1 MRTLEY
7 LGDPVM
13 RGLFLPGIVTGV
25 AIAIVCACLAV
36 LVVLKRMS
44 FIGQGVS
51 HAAFGGM
58 GVAAFLGLTGASL
71 SAGEAVGQFSIIL
84 AFCLAAAMVVAAMSA
99 RRGTSADTAI
109 GIVLVA
115 SMTLGAILM
124 HAAFKR
130 QGSQGPG
137 WESVLFGAIL
147 SVGWSDAIVAVIVS
161 LVILVVLWWERRKLI
176 FWAFDETSAPA
187 FGVPPRSPRI
197 VLMVLLCLA
206 IVTAMKLAGVVLA
219 TAVLVLPGATALSL
233 SRRLSRVI
241 AISVGSSLAALV
253 LGLVA
258 SMELDWPPGAC
269 IVGAMT
275 AIYAGARLASV
286 VRTSRES
293 GMSGAGAEA

>member
-7 LGDPVM
+7 LGDPIM

-58 GVAAFLGLTGASL
+58 GVAAVLGLTGASL
-71 SAGEAVGQFSIIL
+71 SAAQAVGQFSIIL
-84 AFCLAAAMVVAAMSA
+84 SFCLAAAMIVAWMSA

-147 SVGWSDAIVAVIVS
+147 SVGWSDAIVAAIVS
-161 LVILVVLWWERRKLI
+161 LAILVVLWWERRKLI

-187 FGVPPRSPRI
+187 FGAPPRSPRI
-197 VLMVLLCLA
+197 VLMVLLCLS

-219 TAVLVLPGATALSL
+219 TAVLVLPGATALAMSRKL
-233 SRRLSRVI
+233 SHVI
-241 AISVGSSLAALV
+241 AISVGSALV
-253 LGLVA
+253 SLVIGLVA

-275 AIYAGARLASV
+275 LLYALARLAGLAREGGLAGAR
-286 VRTSRES
+286 
-293 GMSGAGAEA
+293 AEA

>member
-1 MRTLEY
+1 MRTIEY
-7 LGDPVM
+7 LSDPVM

-36 LVVLKRMS
+36 FVVLKRLS

-58 GVAAFLGLTGASL
+58 GVAAALGLTGASL
-71 SAGEAVGQFSIIL
+71 SAAQAMGQFSMIL
-84 AFCLAAAMVVAAMSA
+84 SFCLAAAMMVAWMSA
-99 RRGTSADTAI
+99 RRGTSPDTAI

-130 QGSQGPG
+130 QGTQGPG
-137 WESVLFGAIL
+137 WESVLFGALL

-161 LVILVVLWWERRKLI
+161 LAVLAVLWWERRRLI
-176 FWAFDETSAPA
+176 FWAFDESTAPA
-187 FGVPPRSPRI
+187 FGVPPRSPRV
-197 VLMVLLCLA
+197 VLMVLLCLS

-219 TAVLVLPGATALSL
+219 TAVLVLPGATALAL
-233 SRRLSRVI
+233 SGTLTRVF
-241 AISVGSSLAALV
+241 AISVAASLVSL
-253 LGLVA
+253 LIGLVA
-258 SMELDWPPGAC
+258 SMELDWPPGAS

-275 AIYAGARLASV
+275 LLYALSRLMSLA
-286 VRTSRES
+286 RES
-293 GMSGAGAEA
+293 GVSGARVEA

>member
-7 LGDPVM
+7 LSDPVM
-13 RGLFLPGIVTGV
+13 RSLFMPGIVTGV

-36 LVVLKRMS
+36 LVVLKRLS

-58 GVAAFLGLTGASL
+58 GVAAFLGLAGASL
-71 SAGEAVGQFSIIL
+71 TAAQALGQFSIVL
-84 AFCLAAAMVVAAMSA
+84 AFCLAATLVVAAMSA

-124 HAAFKR
+124 HAAFKQR
-130 QGSQGPG
+130 GSQGPG

-147 SVGWSDAIVAVIVS
+147 SVGWSDALVACVVS
-161 LVILVVLWWERRKLI
+161 LAILAVLWWNWRTLI

-187 FGVPPRSPRI
+187 FGVPPRSPRL
-197 VLMVLLCLA
+197 VLMILLCLA

-219 TAVLVLPGATALSL
+219 TAVLVLPGATALALSRSLARVIVISIGASL
-233 SRRLSRVI
+233 S
-241 AISVGSSLAALV
+241 ALV
-253 LGLVA
+253 AGLIT
-258 SMELDWPPGAC
+258 SMEFDWPPGAC

-275 AIYAGARLASV
+275 VLYAMAKTVSVMRAAPPAS
-286 VRTSRES
+286 SR
-293 GMSGAGAEA
+293 AAA

>member
-7 LGDPVM
+7 LGDPIM

-58 GVAAFLGLTGASL
+58 GVAAVLGLTGASL
-71 SAGEAVGQFSIIL
+71 SAAQAVGQFSIIL
-84 AFCLAAAMVVAAMSA
+84 SFCLAAAMIVAWMSA

-147 SVGWSDAIVAVIVS
+147 SVGWSDAIVAAIVS
-161 LVILVVLWWERRKLI
+161 LAILVVLWWERRKLI

-187 FGVPPRSPRI
+187 FGAPPRSPRI
-197 VLMVLLCLA
+197 VLMVLLCLS

-219 TAVLVLPGATALSL
+219 TAVLVLPGATALAMSKKL
-233 SRRLSRVI
+233 SHVI
-241 AISVGSSLAALV
+241 AISVGAALV
-253 LGLVA
+253 SLVIGLVA

-275 AIYAGARLASV
+275 LLYAVARLAGLA
-286 VRTSRES
+286 REG
-293 GMSGAGAEA
+293 GMAGAGAGA

>member
-1 MRTLEY
+1 VRTIEY
-7 LGDPVM
+7 LSDPIM

-25 AIAIVCACLAV
+25 AIAVVCACLAV
-36 LVVLKRMS
+36 FVVLKRFS

-58 GVAAFLGLTGASL
+58 GVAAVLGLTGASL
-71 SAGEAVGQFSIIL
+71 TAAQAMGQFSIIL
-84 AFCLAAAMVVAAMSA
+84 SFCLAAAMIVAWMSA
-99 RRGTSADTAI
+99 RRGTSPDTAI

-130 QGSQGPG
+130 QGTQGPG

-147 SVGWSDAIVAVIVS
+147 SVGWSDAIVAASVS
-161 LVILVVLWWERRKLI
+161 LAVLAVLWWERRKLI
-176 FWAFDETSAPA
+176 FWAFDESTAPA

-197 VLMVLLCLA
+197 VLMVLLCLS

-219 TAVLVLPGATALSL
+219 TAVLVLPGATALAL
-233 SRRLSRVI
+233 SKWLTRVF
-241 AISVGSSLAALV
+241 AISVGASLVSLV
-253 LGLVA
+253 IGLVV
-258 SMELDWPPGAC
+258 SMELDWPPGAS

-275 AIYAGARLASV
+275 LLYALSRLVSLA
-286 VRTSRES
+286 RES
-293 GMSGAGAEA
+293 GGSGARVDA

>member
-1 MRTLEY
+1 MRTIEY

-36 LVVLKRMS
+36 FVVLKRLS

-58 GVAAFLGLTGASL
+58 GVAAALGLTGASL
-71 SAGEAVGQFSIIL
+71 SAAQAMGQFAMIL
-84 AFCLAAAMVVAAMSA
+84 SFCLAAAMMVAWMSA
-99 RRGTSADTAI
+99 RRGTSPDTAI

-130 QGSQGPG
+130 QGTQGPG
-137 WESVLFGAIL
+137 WESVLFGALL

-161 LVILVVLWWERRKLI
+161 LAVLAVLWWERRRLI
-176 FWAFDETSAPA
+176 FWAFDESTAPA
-187 FGVPPRSPRI
+187 FGVPPRSPRV
-197 VLMVLLCLA
+197 VLMVLLCLS

-219 TAVLVLPGATALSL
+219 TAVLVLPGATALAL
-233 SRRLSRVI
+233 SGTLARVF
-241 AISVGSSLAALV
+241 AISVAASLVSLV
-253 LGLVA
+253 IGLVA
-258 SMELDWPPGAC
+258 SMELDWPPGAS

-275 AIYAGARLASV
+275 LLYALSRLTSLAREGGVPGARV
-286 VRTSRES
+286 
-293 GMSGAGAEA
+293 EA